1 MTEKGNFTLSVV
13 IPAYNEEKRIGKTLD
28 FITNYLKKQPYNW
41 EILVVDDGS
50 KDKTKEVVMQK
61 KKTNPKIH
69 YLSYGENR
77 GKGYAIKFGVNKA
90 KGDYILFADADNA
103 TPFSEIE
110 KLLPFK
116 DEYDIVAGSRYLL
129 KPTPVQS
136 NYFKALF
143 RSLKELLVFLF
154 TGKVPE
160 TTIKKKQTWFRQ
172 LMSRGGNFL
181 FVLVLGL
188 AYADTRC
195 GFKLFKAKVAKDLFQ
210 KITIERWGFDTEVLA
225 LARKKGYKA
234 IEVPVEWYDIEGGEI
249 NKNPTKEAIK
259 SIKELFIIK
268 WRMLTRRYK

>member
-1 MTEKGNFTLSVV
+1 MENFKISII

-28 FITNYLKKQPYNW
+28 FICDYLKKQSYNW

-50 KDKTKEVVMQK
+50 VDRTKEVVLGK
-61 KKTNPKIH
+61 KKTYSFIH

-77 GKGYAIKFGVNKA
+77 GKGYAIKFGVQKA

-110 KLLPFK
+110 KLLPYK
-116 DEYDIVAGSRYLL
+116 DDYDMVVGSRYL
-129 KPTPVQS
+129 KEPTPVQQK
-136 NYFKALF
+136 YFQALF
-143 RSLKELLVFLF
+143 KSFKELLIFLL

-195 GFKLFKAKVAKDLFQ
+195 GFKLFKSNVAKYLFP
-210 KITIERWGFDTEVLA
+210 KITIERWGFDTEILA
-225 LARKKGYKA
+225 IARKKKYKA

-249 NKNPTKEAIK
+249 SKSPAKEALK
-259 SIKELFIIK
+259 SIKELFVIK
-268 WRMLTRRYK
+268 WKSMTGKYR